1 MEDKKGSMTG
11 CENQIDDQRMIS
23 QFLPCENS
31 IMYENCDHESIGE
44 LALGQPGNFNST
56 KIYHSLTSR
65 EWNTIGYFDPE
76 IVDSSSLTE
85 IMIDHIV
92 SILFHHVTKLPAYE
106 SNAEPSTSSVVKF
119 QLRNLVVAIED
130 SYEQNHFHSFN
141 HAYQVVVSMNK
152 LIDEITRDP
161 PSKIKTNLFFQ
172 DPLFAFSL
180 VFGALIH
187 DVGHTGMSNQILKE
201 QHHSLCDIYNHH
213 DESIAERYSL
223 DLAIKIFNLNEFND
237 LRNIILP
244 DEIHRVKFGKAL
256 FHSILITDITSK
268 ERNKMS
274 LKRFELTAVPP
285 YSELTCQC
293 ECCTDSTSTLSEQ
306 KCLEKNSILYDSEI
320 DPMTEYLDDVLEG
333 VNVPKSF
340 ARTTYR
346 MEFEITHC
354 KLQTISMIEHFMLLS
369 DVGHLMQGWNNFVKW
384 NFRLYKEIIACY
396 KKGLCGD
403 PSSGWYKGQIGF
415 FDFYIIPLAKRGSAF
430 FTSKDFGI
438 KLVEQAEINK
448 NQWIEHGEKATDLMI
463 NAALNDEEE
472 TTVLR
477 NLYLLV
483 T

>member
-11 CENQIDDQRMIS
+11 CENQIDDQRIIS

-44 LALGQPGNFNST
+44 LALGQSGNFNST

-161 PSKIKTNLFFQ
+161 PSKTKTNLFFQ

-237 LRNIILP
+237 LRNTILP
-244 DEIHRVKFGKAL
+244 DSDIY
-256 FHSILITDITSK
+256 SILDEQCPIYAIQGFAIWQFRINWWIFTGRFRGLAVTEAAHETNVQRVSLPPKPPPMRLIFTITFNAGVFVVVAQYFCVSVG
-268 ERNKMS
+268 
-274 LKRFELTAVPP
+274 F
-285 YSELTCQC
+285 C
-293 ECCTDSTSTLSEQ
+293 
-306 KCLEKNSILYDSEI
+306 I
-320 DPMTEYLDDVLEG
+320 D
-333 VNVPKSF
+333 
-340 ARTTYR
+340 A
-346 MEFEITHC
+346 
-354 KLQTISMIEHFMLLS
+354 
-369 DVGHLMQGWNNFVKW
+369 
-384 NFRLYKEIIACY
+384 
-396 KKGLCGD
+396 
-403 PSSGWYKGQIGF
+403 
-415 FDFYIIPLAKRGSAF
+415 
-430 FTSKDFGI
+430 
-438 KLVEQAEINK
+438 
-448 NQWIEHGEKATDLMI
+448 
-463 NAALNDEEE
+463 
-472 TTVLR
+472 
-477 NLYLLV
+477 
-483 T
+483 